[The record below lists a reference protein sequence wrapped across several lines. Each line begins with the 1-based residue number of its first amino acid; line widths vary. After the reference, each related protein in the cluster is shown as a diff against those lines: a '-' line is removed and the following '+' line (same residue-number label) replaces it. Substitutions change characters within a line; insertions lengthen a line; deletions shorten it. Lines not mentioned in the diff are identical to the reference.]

1 MSSRGNLT
9 DEECGITPSIWG
21 LFPVQICGPCQS
33 GQTWKLSWT
42 ADREQCSVSLQSVWS
57 TIIITTL
64 MTAASERTFFTL
76 KMIKTFTQNSRR
88 RGWMPWL
95 STAKSLDDSHIIK
108 EKMTFIVVISPHPAL
123 VVLFLHPWAAN
134 YSFLFLCLALSLSAS
149 CLQRCLCHSLGL
161 ILLTEENFTIM
172 CADRVNDHQSSQW
185 RLCINE
191 VKRSRSLKSD

>member
-9 DEECGITPSIWG
+9 DEECGITPPFWG
-21 LFPVQICGPCQS
+21 LFPVQRCGPCQS
-33 GQTWKLSWT
+33 GQMWKLSWT

-57 TIIITTL
+57 TTIIITTL
-64 MTAASERTFFTL
+64 MTAASKRIFFTL
-76 KMIKTFTQNSRR
+76 KMIKTFIQNSRR
-88 RGWMPWL
+88 QGWEPWL

-108 EKMTFIVVISPHPAL
+108 EKMTSIVVISSHPAL
-123 VVLFLHPWAAN
+123 VELFLHPWAAN

-161 ILLTEENFTIM
+161 ILLTEENFSIM

-185 RLCINE
+185 SFCINE
-191 VKRSRSLKSD
+191 EKSRSLKSD